1 MSHQAPCRQR
11 SQTAPV
17 DERPLNLIGNV
28 RLTLIR
34 EAKKGPSIV
43 SVAEDS
49 LDIRFLELAGLLGI
63 SEDVL
68 KIAMSRLE
76 GGQ

>member
-1 MSHQAPCRQR
+1 MTHQAPCRQR
-11 SQTAPV
+11 GQTGPV
-17 DERPLNLIGNV
+17 YELPLDLIENV

-76 GGQ
+76 SGQ